1 MGGGAA
7 IIIWILV
14 FFGIFYFLA
23 IRPQRRQR
31 QAHQQMVTML
41 KKGDEVVTIGGI
53 FGTVTRIGDDWVE
66 LEIAKRT
73 RVRYLKRAISS
84 ITSIEEEEEEEDE
97 FIEAEEEDVI
107 DETGDDTAEA
117 AELESGDLLLTLGAG
132 DLNRFAEELVRRLG
146 AARGVH

>member
-1 MGGGAA
+1 MGAGAA

-31 QAHQQMVTML
+31 QAHAEMVRML
-41 KKGDEVVTIGGI
+41 KKGDEVVTIGGM

-73 RVRYLKRAISS
+73 RVRYLKRAISRS
-84 ITSIEEEEEEEDE
+84 PAVEEEEEDE
-97 FIEAEEEDVI
+97 YIEAEADEDDEQAQLTEGDEEEVYDEADEAEVE
-107 DETGDDTAEA
+107 DETAPEEPEA
-117 AELESGDLLLTLGAG
+117 PEPPKA
-132 DLNRFAEELVRRLG
+132 
-146 AARGVH
+146 

>member
-31 QAHQQMVTML
+31 QAHSQMVTML
-41 KKGDEVVTIGGI
+41 KKGDEVVTIGGL

-73 RVRYLKRAISS
+73 KARCLKRAISS
-84 ITSIEEEEEEEDE
+84 ITSIVEDE
-97 FIEAEEEDVI
+97 DEYIEAADDDVI
-107 DETGDDTAEA
+107 DETYAAPADEPDEVADAETAASSEA
-117 AELESGDLLLTLGAG
+117 PQPPQEPRA
-132 DLNRFAEELVRRLG
+132 
-146 AARGVH
+146 

>member
-31 QAHQQMVTML
+31 QAHSQMVMML

-73 RVRYLKRAISS
+73 KARCLKRAISS
-84 ITSIEEEEEEEDE
+84 ITSIVEDE
-97 FIEAEEEDVI
+97 DEYIEAADDDVI
-107 DETGDDTAEA
+107 DETYAAPADEPDEVADAETAASSEA
-117 AELESGDLLLTLGAG
+117 PQPPQEPRA
-132 DLNRFAEELVRRLG
+132 
-146 AARGVH
+146 

>member
-31 QAHQQMVTML
+31 QAHSQMVTML
-41 KKGDEVVTIGGI
+41 KKGDEVVTIGGL
-53 FGTVTRIGDDWVE
+53 FGTVTKIGDDWVE

-73 RVRYLKRAISS
+73 KARCLKRAISS
-84 ITSIEEEEEEEDE
+84 ITSIVEDE
-97 FIEAEEEDVI
+97 DEYIEAADDDVI
-107 DETGDDTAEA
+107 DETYAAPVEEADEVADAETAANPEA
-117 AELESGDLLLTLGAG
+117 PEPPQEPKA
-132 DLNRFAEELVRRLG
+132 
-146 AARGVH
+146 

>member
-31 QAHQQMVTML
+31 QAHAEMVTML

-53 FGTVTRIGDDWVE
+53 FGTVTKIGDDWVE

-73 RVRYLKRAISS
+73 KARFLKRSISS
-84 ITSIEEEEEEEDE
+84 ITSIVEDE
-97 FIEAEEEDVI
+97 DEYEDDYIEAADDDVV
-107 DETGDDTAEA
+107 DETDAATAVEPEEVADAETASGSEA
-117 AELESGDLLLTLGAG
+117 PEPPQEPRA
-132 DLNRFAEELVRRLG
+132 
-146 AARGVH
+146 

>member
-1 MGGGAA
+1 MTGGAT

-31 QAHQQMVTML
+31 QAHSQMVTML

-53 FGTVTRIGDDWVE
+53 FGTVTKIGDDWVE

-73 RVRYLKRAISS
+73 KARCLKRAISS
-84 ITSIEEEEEEEDE
+84 ITSIVEDE
-97 FIEAEEEDVI
+97 DEDEYIEAADDDVI
-107 DETGDDTAEA
+107 DETDAATADEPEEVAADEAAASAEA
-117 AELESGDLLLTLGAG
+117 PEPPQEPKA
-132 DLNRFAEELVRRLG
+132 
-146 AARGVH
+146 

>member
-31 QAHQQMVTML
+31 QAHSQMVTML

-53 FGTVTRIGDDWVE
+53 FGTVTKIGDDWVE

-73 RVRYLKRAISS
+73 KSRFLKRAISS
-84 ITSIEEEEEEEDE
+84 ITSIVEEDDD
-97 FIEAEEEDVI
+97 EDEYI
-107 DETGDDTAEA
+107 EA
-117 AELESGDLLLTLGAG
+117 AEDDVVDETDEVSADEPDEVA
-132 DLNRFAEELVRRLG
+132 DAETDASPE
-146 AARGVH
+146 APEPPAEPKA

>member
-1 MGGGAA
+1 MGGAT

-31 QAHQQMVTML
+31 QQHAEMVSML
-41 KKGDEVVTIGGI
+41 KKGDEIVTIGGM
-53 FGTVTRIGDDWVE
+53 FGTVTAIGDDWVE

-84 ITSIEEEEEEEDE
+84 ITSIDEYDEDDEDE
-97 FIEAEEEDVI
+97 YIEAADDEVVEDAEYDEADEEVAEDEV
-107 DETGDDTAEA
+107 TGDDV
-117 AELESGDLLLTLGAG
+117 
-132 DLNRFAEELVRRLG
+132 AEETPDAPRPPEAPR
-146 AARGVH
+146 A

>member
-1 MGGGAA
+1 VSFT

-31 QAHQQMVTML
+31 QQHSEMISML
-41 KKGDEVVTIGGI
+41 KKGDEVVTIGGM
-53 FGTVTRIGDDWVE
+53 FGTVSAIGDDWVE

-84 ITSIEEEEEEEDE
+84 ITSIDEYDEDEEDE
-97 FIEAEEEDVI
+97 YIEAADDEVIEEADEDVVA
-107 DETGDDTAEA
+107 DE
-117 AELESGDLLLTLGAG
+117 
-132 DLNRFAEELVRRLG
+132 EELVEDAEIAEDTTAEVG
-146 AARGVH
+146 DETPNAPDAPEAPKA

>member
-31 QAHQQMVTML
+31 QAHAEMVTML

-73 RVRYLKRAISS
+73 KARCLKRAISS
-84 ITSIEEEEEEEDE
+84 ITSIVEDE
-97 FIEAEEEDVI
+97 DEYIEAADDDVI
-107 DETGDDTAEA
+107 DETYTAP
-117 AELESGDLLLTLGAG
+117 
-132 DLNRFAEELVRRLG
+132 AEEADEVADAET
-146 AARGVH
+146 AANPEAPEPPQEPKA

>member
-31 QAHQQMVTML
+31 QAHAEMVMML

-53 FGTVTRIGDDWVE
+53 FGTVTKIGDDWVE

-73 RVRYLKRAISS
+73 NARCLKRAISS
-84 ITSIEEEEEEEDE
+84 ITSIVEDE
-97 FIEAEEEDVI
+97 DEYIEAADDDLI
-107 DETGDDTAEA
+107 DETDTALADEPEEVAADEA
-117 AELESGDLLLTLGAG
+117 ADSPEAPEAPQEPK
-132 DLNRFAEELVRRLG
+132 A
-146 AARGVH
+146 

>member
-31 QAHQQMVTML
+31 QAHSQMVTML

-73 RVRYLKRAISS
+73 KARFLKRSISS
-84 ITSIEEEEEEEDE
+84 ITSIVEEDDE
-97 FIEAEEEDVI
+97 DEYIEAADDDVV
-107 DETGDDTAEA
+107 DETDVETADEPEEA
-117 AELESGDLLLTLGAG
+117 TVDEVVEADLEAPEPPQEPK
-132 DLNRFAEELVRRLG
+132 A
-146 AARGVH
+146 